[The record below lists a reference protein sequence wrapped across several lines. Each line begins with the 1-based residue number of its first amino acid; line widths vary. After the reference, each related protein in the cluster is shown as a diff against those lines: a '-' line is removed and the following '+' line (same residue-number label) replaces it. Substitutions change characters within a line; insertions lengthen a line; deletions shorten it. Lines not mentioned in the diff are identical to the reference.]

1 MSKQYRIITEDKEVV
16 YGSRRSV
23 YRYLN
28 QICLDTRDE
37 NLDAAVWC
45 CDAEPGEQ
53 YISSADEY
61 VIEVEEA

>member
-1 MSKQYRIITEDKEVV
+1 MTKQYRIITEDKEVV

-28 QICLDTRDE
+28 QICPDTRDE
-37 NLDAAVWC
+37 NLDAAKWC
-45 CDAEPGEQ
+45 FGAQPGEL